1 MPRTTLHFF
10 RWLITVL
17 LMVCLPLQAI
27 SASVAGMLG
36 ARHSHELV
44 RGSEAGTVDPMA
56 GWLDFR
62 RVQHDH
68 LVEAS
73 ASAAT
78 HTRMHAQG
86 SRHHHERSDASV
98 VKQELSGLDDGP
110 GADGAQAS
118 AAFIFMAAPVGARIA
133 PATESIGA
141 NWRSAGSRP
150 PGHPFPWRIERPPQA
165 TLPSV
170 TA

>member
-1 MPRTTLHFF
+1 MSRSTLHLC
-10 RWLITVL
+10 RWLITAC

-36 ARHSHELV
+36 ARHSHQTRSADIAPL
-44 RGSEAGTVDPMA
+44 DPMA

-68 LVEAS
+68 LVEAGS
-73 ASAAT
+73 PAAT
-78 HTRMHAQG
+78 HAQMHAQG

-98 VKQELSGLDDGP
+98 VKQELAGLDDGP
-110 GADGAQAS
+110 TADGAQAS
-118 AAFIFMAAPVGARIA
+118 AAFLFIPAPTGARIA
-133 PATESIGA
+133 PATEAFGA
-141 NWRSAGSRP
+141 AWRSAASRSV
-150 PGHPFPWRIERPPQA
+150 GNPFPWRIERPPQ
-165 TLPSV
+165 TIRPSV